1 MDDPG
6 NGAICAT
13 ATHLQHQ
20 GRFQI
25 ETAGGELATGG
36 GLQGQRFAG
45 KA

>member
-6 NGAICAT
+6 NGAVGPT

-25 ETAGGELATGG
+25 EAAGGELAAGS
-36 GLQGQRFAG
+36 GLQRKRFAS

>member
-6 NGAICAT
+6 NGAIGPT

-20 GRFQI
+20 GRLQI
-25 ETAGGELATGG
+25 ETAGGELAAGG

-45 KA
+45 KT